1 MVYSIEEI
9 RKMII
14 PIAKTHGVKSIS
26 LFGSYARGEANEN
39 SDVDFYID
47 KGEVTD
53 LFKYFELIE
62 DLENKLKCHVDVIT
76 TGIQDKNFLNH
87 IKKEGVL
94 LYEQG

>member
-1 MVYSIEEI
+1 MVYSIDEI
-9 RKMII
+9 RTMIV
-14 PIAKTHGVKSIS
+14 PIAKAYGVRSIS

-53 LFKYFELIE
+53 LFKYFEFIE

-76 TGIQDKNFLNH
+76 TGIQDKSFLNH
-87 IKKEGVL
+87 IQKESIL
-94 LYEQG
+94 LYEQE

>member
-1 MVYSIEEI
+1 MIYSIDEI
-9 RKMII
+9 REMII
-14 PIAKTHGVKSIS
+14 PIAKEHGVKSIS
-26 LFGSYARGEANEN
+26 LFGSYARGEADEN

-47 KGEVTD
+47 KGEITD

-62 DLENKLKCHVDVIT
+62 DLESKLKCHVDVIT